1 LLSVPGLIG
10 YVYMIKKKTLK
21 ERIKEA
27 KKKNCLT
34 LLDLYDTILLTLTKG
49 QTHYE

>member
-1 LLSVPGLIG
+1 
-10 YVYMIKKKTLK
+10 MIKKKTLK

-27 KKKNCLT
+27 KKKNGLT